1 MNVEVTLLLL
11 KVLLLFS
18 SLYVYNNQLRNPT
31 EEDIVADEAIANT
44 TGVYITNRYYQKVV
58 TTTDGIRIIER
69 IGMVGGDNKLVIS
82 NNAHLDG
89 TNFQ

>member
-44 TGVYITNRYYQKVV
+44 TGVYITNKYYPKVL
-58 TTTDGIRIIER
+58 TTADGIRIIER
-69 IGMVGGDNKLVIS
+69 IGGYIKLVIS
-82 NNAHLDG
+82 YNVHLGG
-89 TNFQ
+89 TNSQ

>member
-44 TGVYITNRYYQKVV
+44 TGVFITNRYYQKVI
-58 TTTDGIRIIER
+58 TTTDGIKIIER
-69 IGMVGGDNKLVIS
+69 KGGYIKLVIS
-82 NNAHLDG
+82 YNVHLGG
-89 TNFQ
+89 TNSQ